1 MPLLPTGSGRPKIW
15 GDVIKDRELRKYHI
29 NKVPTNISNSL
40 KIKRRKSPQK
50 MYLKRTML

>member
-29 NKVPTNISNSL
+29 NKVPTNIS
-40 KIKRRKSPQK
+40 KSPQK